1 MYLIK
6 KITLNRMNNSFQV
19 KDGISCGLINDKL
32 VPQWS
37 YWGKSEVI
45 TGQFTDWE
53 RIKKT
58 KCDECLLSYCN
69 EIIVEDIDDG
79 FKKFLFNVS
88 LPNKVEGYIV
98 FIEHSIDKIPTT
110 GTKLFGRYYNEGIF
124 LLKNGENLVFDG
136 HTIKVVDGELYIS
149 I

>member
-6 KITLNRMNNSFQV
+6 KITLNKMTNSFQV
-19 KDGISCGLINDKL
+19 KDGLTCGLINDKL
-32 VPQWS
+32 IAQWS
-37 YWGKSEVI
+37 YWGKSEI
-45 TGQFTDWE
+45 MTGEFTDWE
-53 RIKKT
+53 KIKKT

-69 EIIVEDIDDG
+69 EIIVEDIGDG
-79 FKKFLFNVS
+79 YKNFLFNVS
-88 LPNKVEGYIV
+88 VPNEVEGYIV

-124 LLKNGENLVFDG
+124 LLKDGEQVILDG
-136 HTIKVVDGELYIS
+136 HTIKVVNKELFIS